1 MEDPMSEFFTQE
13 HFNLLQSLQGKKFDQ
28 TDAAHEAAYKKLR
41 QAYDLTQD
49 WANRIKAERFPNGR
63 VSIRR
68 RPTNQ
73 GNHFA
78 GYNWAKIYPDAA
90 SPPSLAYTVGLNG
103 HDGFVIK
110 IDTVKLQDNNPMR
123 ESYLKLR
130 GPFQGSPIV
139 KILPIDQGLS
149 LGMDDLV
156 AWSLNAITE
165 FGLSY
170 DEVAERIGQPD
181 EVEPDA
187 VLKHFDINEDF
198 RTMRKGW
205 NTEETEQFCRLARLV
220 HYSGMDWWF
229 AGTHTHLRFGRKN
242 AGSAR
247 AVSVV
252 GLVTGSLACRV
263 TWRPELPSISKFVR
277 KAISEKMVDNIA
289 AALEADDEALQ
300 ELIRTDE
307 EREGFWPAQ
316 ASDDS
321 SATFDLSEADES
333 DEGLPAV
340 QSEVAEMLAFNRI
353 YFGPPGTGKTYQLKF
368 LLDDQFTADEDDK
381 SVTEGETKRYSF
393 VTFHQSYGY
402 EDFIEGLRPVIEK
415 SAQGQVRYEVRP
427 GVFLKLCSRARKYPD
442 EMFAIVIDEINR
454 GNISKIFG
462 ELITLIELDKRT
474 DMKNCHSVTLPYSQ
488 RLFSVPRNVS
498 IIGTMNTADRSL
510 ASLDTALR
518 RRFEFE
524 EVLPDS
530 RDEQGAPLAGL
541 RVNRDEVSINIPKLL
556 TAMNQRIEA
565 LYDREHLIGHAY
577 FMPLKSIKEDSER
590 MTALTALFEKQIL
603 PLLEEY
609 FYDDW
614 QKIRLVLGDNQKH
627 SSLQFVQEATNDDEA
642 LERLFGANAADEG
655 HGARPR
661 FNRNPDA
668 LSKPDAYVAIYSTL
682 LGNE

>member
-1 MEDPMSEFFTQE
+1 MSEFFTQE

-28 TDAAHEAAYKKLR
+28 TDAAHQTAYNKLR

-49 WANRIKAERFPNGR
+49 WANRIKAARFSNGR

-68 RPTNQ
+68 RATNQ

-103 HDGFVIK
+103 HDGFVVK

-123 ESYLKLR
+123 EAYLKLR
-130 GPFQGSPIV
+130 GPFQSSPIV
-139 KILPIDQGLS
+139 KVLPIDQGLS
-149 LGMDDLV
+149 LGMEDLV
-156 AWSLNAITE
+156 AWSLNAIAE

-170 DEVAERIGQPD
+170 DEVAKRIGQPD

-205 NTEETEQFCRLARLV
+205 TSEDTEQFCRLARLV

-242 AGSAR
+242 AGSGR

-277 KAISEKMVDNIA
+277 KVISEKMVDNIA
-289 AALEADDEALQ
+289 TALDADDEALQ

-307 EREGFWPAQ
+307 EREGFWPGQ
-316 ASDDS
+316 ADDDASTTSDPSDV
-321 SATFDLSEADES
+321 DDN

-340 QSEVAEMLAFNRI
+340 QSEVAERLAFNRI
-353 YFGPPGTGKTYQLKF
+353 YFGPPGTGKTYELKF
-368 LLDDQFTADEDDK
+368 LLDDQFTAEADEK
-381 SVTEGETKRYSF
+381 SAFEGETERYTF

-402 EDFIEGLRPVIEK
+402 EDFIEGLRPVIED

-427 GVFLKLCSRARKYPD
+427 GVFLKLCERARKYPD

-474 DMKNCHSVTLPYSQ
+474 GMKNCHSVTLPYSQ
-488 RLFSVPRNVS
+488 QLFSVPRNVS

-524 EVLPDS
+524 EVLPNSEDG
-530 RDEQGAPLAGL
+530 DLAPLGGL
-541 RVNRDEVSINIPKLL
+541 RVNRDDVSIHIPKLL
-556 TAMNQRIEA
+556 SAMNQRIEA

-577 FMPLKSIKEDSER
+577 FMPLKNIKEDSER

-627 SSLQFVQEATNDDEA
+627 SSLQFVQETTNDDQT
-642 LERLFGANAADEG
+642 LERLFGANAAAEG

-668 LSKPDAYVAIYSTL
+668 LSKPDAYVGIYNTL

>member
-1 MEDPMSEFFTQE
+1 
-13 HFNLLQSLQGKKFDQ
+13 
-28 TDAAHEAAYKKLR
+28 
-41 QAYDLTQD
+41 
-49 WANRIKAERFPNGR
+49 
-63 VSIRR
+63 
-68 RPTNQ
+68 
-73 GNHFA
+73 
-78 GYNWAKIYPDAA
+78 
-90 SPPSLAYTVGLNG
+90 
-103 HDGFVIK
+103 
-110 IDTVKLQDNNPMR
+110 
-123 ESYLKLR
+123 
-130 GPFQGSPIV
+130 
-139 KILPIDQGLS
+139 
-149 LGMDDLV
+149 
-156 AWSLNAITE
+156 
-165 FGLSY
+165 
-170 DEVAERIGQPD
+170 
-181 EVEPDA
+181 
-187 VLKHFDINEDF
+187 
-198 RTMRKGW
+198 
-205 NTEETEQFCRLARLV
+205 
-220 HYSGMDWWF
+220 
-229 AGTHTHLRFGRKN
+229 RFGRKN

-252 GLVTGSLACRV
+252 GRVTGSLACRV

-577 FMPLKSIKEDSER
+577 F
-590 MTALTALFEKQIL
+590 LTL
-603 PLLEEY
+603 
-609 FYDDW
+609 
-614 QKIRLVLGDNQKH
+614 N
-627 SSLQFVQEATNDDEA
+627 
-642 LERLFGANAADEG
+642 
-655 HGARPR
+655 
-661 FNRNPDA
+661 
-668 LSKPDAYVAIYSTL
+668 
-682 LGNE
+682 